1 MVFWVQTQKK
11 NKQKN
16 QKKSKRMK
24 SKMERRRKK
33 NRRRPRR
40 KRETTE
46 WMVKGPGGK
55 SSLSPLQILYG

>member
-24 SKMERRRKK
+24 SNIERRTKK
-33 NRRRPRR
+33 QRRR

-46 WMVKGPGGK
+46 WMVKGPGGE
-55 SSLSPLQILYG
+55 SSLSPLQSLYG

>member
-33 NRRRPRR
+33 NRRR